1 MKGFR
6 DREYNRLMNNADDLL
21 SNITIYEAPSEE
33 RTPKPGEEAAKGK
46 AEEQGALTQTL
57 GQRDAPVE
65 GKAVKQKQTEAEALA
80 QEEKAAER
88 KQTGTEV
95 LAQEEKPV
103 KQKQTEAEALAQ
115 GEKSVEQKQT
125 RAEALVQEEK
135 PVEQKQTGAEA
146 LVQEEKPVEQ
156 KQTGAEALAQKE
168 KPVKQKQTGA
178 EALVQEE
185 KAVEMEAVERELAEA
200 EALVREI
207 QMKETGL
214 LKQEREAQTA
224 AADDLEMDWQ
234 QEYAAKESIPALV
247 KKEDSLFGCSLFS
260 VVCFL
265 YMEVILHLSIYHSI
279 DTTIVYPLLFAAGI
293 GCMAAV
299 VSSFLSKGWNT
310 VLFCV
315 LLIVCSFYCDLQIVY
330 HIVSGA
336 FLSLTDIPAGISML
350 FQQGEAVL
358 PRMTVALPWLVLM
371 FLPLLLWAA
380 AGRKWIR
387 FEQSRWWSRLLVTA
401 AGILVVVIGILCL
414 DLHGYEPD
422 SPYVCFYHFDSE
434 TQMEETGRQLGIT
447 AMTGLE
453 LMEQIAR

>member
-21 SNITIYEAPSEE
+21 SNITVYEAPSEE
-33 RTPKPGEEAAKGK
+33 RTRKPGEAATKGK
-46 AEEQGALTQTL
+46 TEEQGALTQTME
-57 GQRDAPVE
+57 QRDVSVE

-80 QEEKAAER
+80 Q
-88 KQTGTEV
+88 G
-95 LAQEEKPV
+95 
-103 KQKQTEAEALAQ
+103 
-115 GEKSVEQKQT
+115 
-125 RAEALVQEEK
+125 
-135 PVEQKQTGAEA
+135 
-146 LVQEEKPVEQ
+146 EKPVEQ
-156 KQTGAEALAQKE
+156 KQTGAEALAQEEKAVKQKPPKAEALAEAE
-168 KPVKQKQTGA
+168 KPVKQKQAGA

-200 EALVREI
+200 EALLQEI
-207 QMKETGL
+207 QRKEAGL

-224 AADDLEMDWQ
+224 ASDDLEMERQ
-234 QEYAAKESIPALV
+234 QEQEYAAKESIPVLV

-260 VVCFL
+260 IGCFL

-293 GCMAAV
+293 GCMAAA
-299 VSSFLSKGWNT
+299 VSSFLPKRWNT

-315 LLIVCSFYCDLQIVY
+315 LLLVCSLYCDLQIVY
-330 HIVSGA
+330 HIASGA
-336 FLSLTDIPAGISML
+336 FLLLTDIPAGISML
-350 FQQGEAVL
+350 LRQGETVL
-358 PRMTVALPWLVLM
+358 PGMTVALPWLVLM

-387 FEQSRWWSRLLVTA
+387 FEQSRGWSRLLLTT

-414 DLHGYEPD
+414 DLHGYELD

-453 LMEQIAR
+453 LLEQIAR